1 MELKSQKRIAAQ
13 ILKCSKKKVV
23 FDVNSLNEIKEA
35 ITKADIRNLLKK
47 RVIRF
52 NTNKKEKSNIKS
64 RIRKEQKKK
73 NRQKGFGSRKGRK
86 TARLGRKRRWIN
98 RIRVQ
103 RRLLKSLRNN
113 NLVEKKK
120 YQDLYMKA
128 KGGFFRSR
136 RHLMT
141 YIEENKLLLKKEK

>member
-73 NRQKGFGSRKGRK
+73 NRQKGDGSIG
-86 TARLGRKRRWIN
+86 
-98 RIRVQ
+98 
-103 RRLLKSLRNN
+103 
-113 NLVEKKK
+113 
-120 YQDLYMKA
+120 
-128 KGGFFRSR
+128 
-136 RHLMT
+136 
-141 YIEENKLLLKKEK
+141 